1 INLGDTITYTITL
14 TNEGAGTLRNLTIT
28 DPMLGLDH
36 AWCQE
41 ATTTLAPGAS
51 ITCTTP
57 THTVTQRELDLL
69 GATNTA
75 IGHALSGSDDTPAL
89 LEATTTDTF
98 TTITPIGKLTV
109 TKHFDQLDDT
119 DNSTTPTPGDLLHY
133 RFVVT
138 NTGNATLRFL
148 TVDDAT
154 IQMNS
159 YSCGNID
166 IAPGASTTCLA
177 PVYTLTSSD
186 ITNSTTITN
195 TATATAIT
203 YRGDIITGQD
213 TNTTNLATAPRAS
226 LTLTKT
232 AQLDHDPNH
241 NHLADPNDTARYTFT
256 ATNTGTTTINNLSI
270 NDPMLQG
277 AKTAV
282 TCAETALPPAE
293 ATTCTTDT
301 PMTINPE
308 NITPFITPG
317 NHTLPNTAAAHGTTP
332 PEPTTGKPAIDVF
345 SPSARATIPLVDA
358 LIAT

>member
-1 INLGDTITYTITL
+1 
-14 TNEGAGTLRNLTIT
+14 
-28 DPMLGLDH
+28 M
-36 AWCQE
+36 
-41 ATTTLAPGAS
+41 
-51 ITCTTP
+51 
-57 THTVTQRELDLL
+57 
-69 GATNTA
+69 
-75 IGHALSGSDDTPAL
+75 
-89 LEATTTDTF
+89 
-98 TTITPIGKLTV
+98 
-109 TKHFDQLDDT
+109 
-119 DNSTTPTPGDLLHY
+119 
-133 RFVVT
+133 
-138 NTGNATLRFL
+138 
-148 TVDDAT
+148 
-154 IQMNS
+154 
-159 YSCGNID
+159 
-166 IAPGASTTCLA
+166 
-177 PVYTLTSSD
+177 
-186 ITNSTTITN
+186 
-195 TATATAIT
+195 
-203 YRGDIITGQD
+203 
-213 TNTTNLATAPRAS
+213 
-226 LTLTKT
+226 TKT

-358 LIAT
+358 LIATPAPPTDPGAPIPTPTDPPAPTPAPNQPTPTPLTHTTLARRRPHKPTKQPRTPIPPKPPHQ